1 MNKTISVIIPFWD
14 SEEILKEIILNGT
27 QLNPLEILVV
37 ANPGSIQD
45 VNNFEKKLGCKIV
58 LNENNS
64 KKNSARMVGAR
75 EARGEVLLFLDGN
88 YPLPSSVLTQF
99 VTPIFA
105 SQADVVLNKL
115 EKLLLT
121 DQPKEM
127 IQCSHCSMAF
137 TQFSKAVR
145 FNCVHCFDAFKEL
158 LKPLSACVVWSQVL
172 NELMDKRDLT
182 IDTLCAFPHAISN
195 QVIQSIGVEYL
206 SNPLQFQVKIIEQQE
221 WEIRS
226 VDITDS
232 IPTHQASPLQEDDFS
247 EFLEVLVEFIQK
259 KGIRGGFTVGGKR
272 LDILEKLK
280 ETGEIPSYN
289 LGWGEKS
296 SKYGEKQLSII
307 IPAQNEEATIGKVIT
322 EARKLEPKEI
332 IIVVN
337 GSYDKTASTAKSLGA
352 TVIEYPDRLG
362 HNVGR
367 AIGAFKATGD
377 ILLFIDSDF
386 AIPSTELHPFVES
399 IANGVDMAL
408 NDLNVYL
415 PICYPL
421 HNVSAF
427 KYALNLLCNKKTLGI
442 GALLAVPHAIG
453 RNCLEKVGFESLVC
467 PSLAQVKAVL
477 HGLNVQ
483 CVFPTDVMQPNR
495 MRPEQHLG
503 SYIVGGSRFEMM
515 EYIRKQGYLPYSQ
528 ELFKTL
534 SPVKRGWGMTSSL
547 YNGDQLSVIIAAQ
560 NHGKTIEKVI
570 REARKIEP
578 LEVIVVVSG
587 SSDDTEM
594 IARKLGTTVIDFKEE
609 LDPGIA
615 RSIGALASA
624 GSIIYFADAELKGQ
638 TQAEMR
644 IMGDHLEAISYFL
657 INKLSSE
664 KQS

>member
-1 MNKTISVIIPFWD
+1 MNKTVSVIIPFWD
-14 SEEILKEIILNGT
+14 SEEILKEILLNAK
-27 QLNPLEILVV
+27 QLDPLEILVV
-37 ANPGSIQD
+37 VNPGSIPE
-45 VNNFEKKLGCKIV
+45 VNSFEKKLGCKIV
-58 LNENNS
+58 LNENS
-64 KKNSARMVGAR
+64 FRKNSAQITGAR

-88 YPLPSSVLTQF
+88 YSLPSSVLAQF
-99 VTPIFA
+99 ITPILA
-105 SQADVVLNKL
+105 GQADVVLNSL
-115 EKLLLT
+115 EKQLLP

-127 IQCSHCSMAF
+127 IQCSHCSMKF
-137 TQFSKAVR
+137 TQFGKAVR
-145 FNCVHCFDAFKEL
+145 FGCVHCFDAFKEL
-158 LKPLSACVVWSQVL
+158 LKPLSAYVVWSQVL
-172 NELMDKRDLT
+172 NELMDKRDLN
-182 IDTLCAFPHAISN
+182 IDTLYAFPHAISN
-195 QVIQSIGVEYL
+195 QLIQSIDVEYL
-206 SNPLQFQVKIIEQQE
+206 SNPIQFQVKIIEQE

-226 VDITDS
+226 VDITDW
-232 IPTHQASPLQEDDFS
+232 IPSNQVYPLQENDFS
-247 EFLEVLVEFIQK
+247 EFLEVLMELIQK
-259 KGIRGGFTVGGKR
+259 KGIRGGFSIGGKR
-272 LDILEKLK
+272 LDILEEIKA
-280 ETGEIPSYN
+280 TGDIPSYQ
-289 LGWGEKS
+289 LGWGENS
-296 SKYGEKQLSII
+296 SKYGGKQLSII
-307 IPAQNEEATIGKVIT
+307 IPAQNEEATIGKVIY

-337 GSYDKTASTAKSLGA
+337 GSYDKTASTAKGLGA

-367 AIGAFKATGD
+367 SIGAFKATGD

-386 AIPSTELHPFVES
+386 AIPSTELQPFVES

-442 GALLAVPHAIG
+442 GALLAVPHAIS
-453 RNCLEKVGFESLVC
+453 RTCLEKVGFESLVC

-483 CVFPTDVMQPNR
+483 CVYPIDVMQPNR

-503 SYIVGGSRFEMM
+503 SYIEGGTRSEMM

-570 REARKIEP
+570 RETRKIEP
-578 LEVIVVVSG
+578 LEVILVVSG
-587 SSDDTEM
+587 SSDETE
-594 IARKLGTTVIDFKEE
+594 IVAKKLGTTVIVFKEE

-615 RSIGALASA
+615 RSIGALAST
-624 GSIIYFADAELKGQ
+624 GSILYFVDAALKGQ

-657 INKLSSE
+657 MNKLSSE